1 MKTISQR
8 AATIGSN
15 RVFRRWLRSATLT
28 ALAAVLAASFCTLA
42 RGATLCVSQHAKPGC
57 FLTIQSAV
65 NAAAV
70 NDTIM
75 VAPGTY
81 KEQVT
86 ISRPVSLIA
95 ADHGRTII
103 DATGLPTGIFIDG
116 TASAPNAGVTD
127 VTVTGF
133 RIENANFEGILVA
146 NASNVTLAKNQVVH
160 NDRALD
166 TTNGTCPNIPA
177 FETNEGFD
185 CGEGIHLIGV
195 DHAIVADND
204 VENNAGGI
212 LLSDETGPTDRNV
225 ITGNRVRNN
234 AFDCGITLASH
245 SPAKFT
251 QAAAPFG
258 AFDNT
263 IADNDSSRNGLG
275 LAGEGAGVGLFAPGP
290 QNKTYGNVVV
300 DNRLTGNGLPGVAI
314 HNHAPTQNINLGD
327 NVIVDNF
334 IAGNGPG
341 TDVETT
347 PGTAVATGVSLL
359 GVSLISG
366 TVITHNVIEDEAID
380 IAVNNANNAAAAIDA
395 HLNDLPGGGI
405 GIANLGAGTINAQQ
419 NWWGCA
425 GGPGTPGCSSVTGA
439 NVVTAP
445 FLTAPVALLV
455 TAR

>member
-1 MKTISQR
+1 MPWNLPRLCQAGAMAVWFAVVTGN
-8 AATIGSN
+8 AA
-15 RVFRRWLRSATLT
+15 A
-28 ALAAVLAASFCTLA
+28 
-42 RGATLCVSQHAKPGC
+42 ATLCVNHNPNSGC
-57 FLTIQSAV
+57 FPTIGAAI
-65 NAAAV
+65 AAASPG
-70 NDTIM
+70 DTIT
-75 VAPGTY
+75 VAPGVYNT
-81 KEQVT
+81 EVRIT
-86 ISRPVSLIA
+86 IPLSLIGSGA
-95 ADHGRTII
+95 AQTTINALGRNN
-103 DATGLPTGIFIDG
+103 GIFING
-116 TASAPNAGVTD
+116 ISKNLTPGQNTLRE

-133 RIENANFEGILVA
+133 TVENANFEGILVA
-146 NASNVTLAKNQVVH
+146 NASFVMLRH
-160 NDRALD
+160 NRVIQNNAALN
-166 TTNGTCPNIPA
+166 TANGTCPNIPA

-195 DHAIVADND
+195 DHTIVADND

-251 QAAAPFG
+251 QATAPFG
-258 AFDNT
+258 VFDNT

-314 HNHAPTQNINLGD
+314 HNHAPTQNIDLGD

-334 IAGNGPG
+334 IAGNGPD

-366 TVITHNVIEDEAID
+366 TVIAHNVIENEAID
-380 IAVNNANNAAAAIDA
+380 IAVNNANNATAAIDA
-395 HLNDLPGGGI
+395 HLNDLLGGGI

-455 TAR
+455 TARR